1 MPHPVTAIH
10 LSPVVQMKSLKHYCL
25 IYQQVCLYKKKYE
38 PRIGGP
44 SELAALSG
52 RLVRLAQKPA
62 LDFGLAL
69 FPRSCIASAPQNV
82 YGSHLAVGSYEDRS
96 WQFQFA
102 VSVRIV

>member
-62 LDFGLAL
+62 LL
-69 FPRSCIASAPQNV
+69 PINV
-82 YGSHLAVGSYEDRS
+82 AEQKTNTRPTITPKRNVAFFMCYMLNLNDQLRRRKLVK
-96 WQFQFA
+96 
-102 VSVRIV
+102 